1 MAEPLTTDLTS
12 SREGP
17 PWLTPGVRGI
27 GAASLLADLGH
38 EIPTALLP
46 SLLTSTLGA
55 PASALGLIEGV
66 SDALAGATRF
76 AGGPLADD
84 PHRRRSAA
92 VGGYAGTAILSG
104 LVGVATSVWQVGV
117 LRAGAWAAR
126 GLRVPSRNAL
136 LADVVTP
143 GMYGRAYGFERA
155 MDNLGAIGGPLL
167 ALALIAVFSVRTA
180 ILLSIIPGL
189 LAVLAILYAIR
200 HTPKPT
206 ERERQPLR
214 FKVRPVL
221 RGRLGRFLGGV
232 TLFEAANMAA
242 TLMILRASDLLE
254 PSHGQQRATEIA
266 IGLYVLYN
274 VAATLISIPGGS
286 HGDRRGMVR
295 VFAVGVGCFAV
306 AYAGFAFTGASI
318 LFWVRPSWWLA
329 SGSDSSRLPSMPQS
343 PPTHRTRSEAP
354 PSDSSQRSRASGT
367 SRQAPSW
374 ACSTRSPRHELAF
387 GYASVVMVVALASLI
402 ATTTLIPSPVPDPF
416 HKRGRGPFRGLSHFV
431 DMACFLVLR

>member
-1 MAEPLTTDLTS
+1 MAEPPTTDLTS
-12 SREGP
+12 SGEGP

-84 PHRRRSAA
+84 PHRRRTAA

-189 LAVLAILYAIR
+189 LAVLAIVYAIR

-206 ERERQPLR
+206 EKERQPLR

-242 TLMILRASDLLE
+242 TLMILRASDLLA
-254 PSHGQQRATEIA
+254 PTHGQQRATEIA
-266 IGLYVLYN
+266 IVSVRALQ
-274 VAATLISIPGGS
+274 
-286 HGDRRGMVR
+286 RRGDGHQHPGR
-295 VFAVGVGCFAV
+295 LA
-306 AYAGFAFTGASI
+306 
-318 LFWVRPSWWLA
+318 WRPSWDGARVRGGCRMLRGRVCRVRVHRREHLRPGWGFRGGWPRDRTRRDCRACRSRRLRPERDPRLRLRPPRRNSELREPRGERHRGA
-329 SGSDSSRLPSMPQS
+329 CCTRLPRPKL
-343 PPTHRTRSEAP
+343 
-354 PSDSSQRSRASGT
+354 PSATRAS
-367 SRQAPSW
+367 S
-374 ACSTRSPRHELAF
+374 
-387 GYASVVMVVALASLI
+387 
-402 ATTTLIPSPVPDPF
+402 
-416 HKRGRGPFRGLSHFV
+416 
-431 DMACFLVLR
+431 